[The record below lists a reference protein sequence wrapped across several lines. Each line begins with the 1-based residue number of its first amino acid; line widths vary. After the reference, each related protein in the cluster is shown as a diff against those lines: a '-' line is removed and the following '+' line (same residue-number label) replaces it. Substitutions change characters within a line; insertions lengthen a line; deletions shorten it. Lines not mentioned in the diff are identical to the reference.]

1 MSFSDLH
8 TLQQGKVNQMRTWA
22 WLASA
27 TLALGC
33 GGRASAWDR
42 EFVPSP
48 STSGLAPAY
57 GMTGSVAVIDSTQQR
72 LTLISSPAPLALSAQ
87 SVPLGTDLASA
98 LTSAD
103 RQTLFVLSRGV
114 QPQRKPDDEP
124 PKLQLVDGG
133 PAPKLGKSY
142 KLTEPMD
149 HLALD
154 PQNEWAALYGGSGVV
169 VNPNELE
176 LVDLTKEGDAA
187 LTSKT
192 LRSFGGQPNR
202 FTFSAPLA
210 ISGADPKRFLIVERD
225 SDLVLIDL
233 ATPEAKEVT
242 VPLPSTDKGG
252 TATSAQVAYD
262 ADSATIA
269 VRVTGTTSVFMIQLT
284 APTQD
289 GQDFSVVTNLVDVG
303 GLPSAIAFVHNTQGL
318 RLVALVGQN
327 AVLVD
332 PVTAITQSATMP
344 AAFTGIRL
352 ITNDLNPDATSPNG
366 DVALLY
372 GPNITQIAYFNLGGA
387 PGALF
392 RSIDPYDIGVAVK
405 DVIDVPG
412 QDFSDRKLL
421 ETPSGNFYVLDLT
434 NRQSA
439 PMETKSG
446 LSLEIAPDGDRVW
459 AFQSN
464 SFGFATVDFE
474 TLHPI
479 SLQAERPVS
488 AVFDIAAASGGRSAI
503 ALHLGTDEPSGIG
516 ATALNALAPSTATAR
531 FYSGFELGGIR

>member
-1 MSFSDLH
+1 M
-8 TLQQGKVNQMRTWA
+8 
-22 WLASA
+22 
-27 TLALGC
+27 GC
-33 GGRASAWDR
+33 GGRPSAWDA
-42 EFVPSP
+42 EFVPVSN
-48 STSGLAPAY
+48 SAGLSPAY
-57 GMTGSVAVIDSTQQR
+57 GMTGSVAVIDNAAQR
-72 LTLISSPAPLALSAQ
+72 LTLLSSPSPLLLSAQ
-87 SVPLGTDLASA
+87 SLPLGQNLATA
-98 LTSAD
+98 LTSTD

-133 PAPKLGKSY
+133 TSPKLGTSY
-142 KLTEPMD
+142 TLTEPMD

-154 PQNEWAALYGGSGVV
+154 PNNEWAVLYGGSGVV

-176 LVDLTKEGDAA
+176 LVDLKQKGAAA

-192 LRSFGGQPNR
+192 LRSFGGQPNH

-210 ISGADPKRFLIVERD
+210 ISGGDPRRFLIVQRD

-233 ATPEAKEVT
+233 SAPDSNEVT

-252 TATSAQVAYD
+252 TASSAQVVYD
-262 ADSATIA
+262 AESATIA
-269 VRVTGTTSVFMIQLT
+269 VRVNGTTSVFLIQLA
-284 APTQD
+284 APAQD

-318 RLVALVGQN
+318 RLVALVGSS

-332 PVTAITQSATMP
+332 PVTAITQSVNLP

-352 ITNDLNPDATSPNG
+352 ITDELNPEATSTNG

-372 GPNITQIAYFNLGGA
+372 GPNITKIAYFNLGGA

-392 RSIDPYDIGVAVK
+392 RSIEPYDIGVSVK

-412 QDFSDRKLL
+412 QDFFDRKLL
-421 ETPSGNFYVLDLT
+421 ETPSGDFYVLDLT

-439 PMETKSG
+439 PMETQSG

-459 AFQSN
+459 AFQAGAL
-464 SFGFATVDFE
+464 GFATVDFE

-479 SLQAERPVS
+479 SLQAERPVT
-488 AVFDIAAASGGRSAI
+488 AVFDIAAASGGRSVL
-503 ALHLGTDEPSGIG
+503 ALHLGVGRPPGIG
-516 ATALNALAPSTATAR
+516 ATVLNALAPSTATAR